1 MAANSDYPRLIR
13 GLVTDE
19 LNSARTILAEA
30 AQPPRPDGKPLW
42 LADEI
47 SLEYCQEWQRAGEFF
62 GGFEGRAL
70 AAVFCLCESDTDLWP
85 EATSGEALYLHK
97 LAVRLGSRGTGWTGV
112 VIDWALGQGKER
124 GCLKLRLDTVAG
136 SRLVDLY
143 QSYGFI
149 ELDKAP
155 VERGTNML
163 TFMERALSRC
173 PR

>member
-1 MAANSDYPRLIR
+1 VVSDNHHARTIWGLAA
-13 GLVTDE
+13 DE
-19 LNSARTILAEA
+19 LDSASTILAEA
-30 AQPPRPDGKPLW
+30 AQPSRPDGKPLW
-42 LADEI
+42 LSDEI
-47 SLEYCQEWQRAGEFF
+47 SLAHCQKWHRQGEFF

-85 EATSGEALYLHK
+85 EATRGEALYLHK

-112 VIDWALGQGKER
+112 VIDWALGQGNER

-143 QSYGFI
+143 KSYGFI

-155 VERGTNML
+155 VERGTNVL
-163 TFMERALSRC
+163 TFMERSLRM
-173 PR
+173 